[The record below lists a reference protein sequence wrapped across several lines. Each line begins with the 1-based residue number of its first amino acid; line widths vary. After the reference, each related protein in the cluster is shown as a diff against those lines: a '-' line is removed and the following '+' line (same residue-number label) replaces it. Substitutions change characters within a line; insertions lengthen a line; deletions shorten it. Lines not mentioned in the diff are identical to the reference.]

1 MEQSIIGIIEKIK
14 IIIISH
20 EQLYEL
26 FSKHEHK
33 PMFYKIA
40 SELVEASIEN
50 SSVNGYA
57 I

>member
-50 SSVNGYA
+50 SSVNGCA